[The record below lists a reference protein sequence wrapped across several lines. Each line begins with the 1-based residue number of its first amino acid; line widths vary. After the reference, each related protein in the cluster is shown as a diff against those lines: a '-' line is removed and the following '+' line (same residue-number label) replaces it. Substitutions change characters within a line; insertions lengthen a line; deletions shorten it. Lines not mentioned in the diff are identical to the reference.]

1 MITRKSSGRSAVAAA
16 AYRAGEKL
24 HDEESG
30 KNWKYKKEEAIYSKI
45 TLPQNAPKEFA
56 DRETLWN
63 SVQKVEKNADSRLA
77 RELVIAFPNELSR
90 EQARRITEDFSQ
102 FLADKGMCV
111 DAALHWKNGNHHAHL
126 MLTTRKID
134 KNGQWAEWKER
145 KEYARDENGNK
156 IPLLDKNGKQK
167 TRERKGKGV
176 EKLWKRVSVLADDW
190 SKKTEYNKWKK
201 ELAGMMNAE
210 LEKIGV
216 SDKVDYRS
224 YQEQGIDKVP
234 QVHEGHVAR
243 AIEKRGGKSF
253 LCEHNR
259 EVRALNEKIEQT
271 HELEKR
277 IAELKK
283 QKEEQQKQEQKPEQ
297 NAQPSKD
304 ENITICGFVDL
315 SNAEQKEFLSKLP
328 PRLQRRPLSIE
339 NKKAREELVANQKNI
354 LQNSVFAKNENG
366 KFVMLLLNRKQA
378 YNCGLMKTIE
388 KDEIIPCK
396 KTIKSSRL
404 EECINKMPE
413 KLREAN
419 RREFSRLTAG
429 GGGGVSKGIQKG
441 LDGMTGAL
449 DTEKTSKQH
458 FKAAKDGIKEALATP
473 KKIVEDILSNP
484 ITALV
489 KAPFRVA
496 EGAAN
501 LASAAANA
509 TAGVAKSGTM
519 LNESNNSG
527 GGASAD
533 GPVRVRTREDEDK
546 NNGLD
551 SYKYLSE
558 ARRAEIEIKENLKA
572 CHL

>member
-30 KNWKYKKEEAIYSKI
+30 KDWKYKKEEAIYSKI
-45 TLPQNAPKEFA
+45 TLPQNAPAEFA

-77 RELVIAFPNELSR
+77 RELVIAFPNELSQ
-90 EQARRITEDFSQ
+90 EQAKQVIEDFSQ
-102 FLADKGMCV
+102 FLAEKGMCV
-111 DAALHWKNGNHHAHL
+111 DAALHWKNENHHAHL

-259 EVRALNEKIEQT
+259 KIRAINAKIEQT
-271 HELEKR
+271 LELEKR
-277 IAELKK
+277 IAELQK
-283 QKEEQQKQEQKPEQ
+283 QKEEQQKQQQ
-297 NAQPSKD
+297 NAQRDKD
-304 ENITICGFVDL
+304 QKITICTIDGLSVEQRRAVAKAVNPILNGLQRGYIARFPDFRAQFKFRENFVKNAVFAKTADGGVHILNINRGNAIKNGLLGNGGKAKDFTKGQLKDMSKNIKAVANAMFSLLDDKTTSQQHLKKVKDNIIDIVKTPPQAIVDIIKNPVTGILSLPAKIFSML
-315 SNAEQKEFLSKLP
+315 SNAAEAGLNLLGAVAKGGSMGTGGRAPSSLGFGKLP
-328 PRLQRRPLSIE
+328 VNWNTLSDEEKERIIAKME
-339 NKKAREELVANQKNI
+339 QEELERMCGAYERDTTRVIAPPPPPDEKKKAR
-354 LQNSVFAKNENG
+354 
-366 KFVMLLLNRKQA
+366 
-378 YNCGLMKTIE
+378 
-388 KDEIIPCK
+388 
-396 KTIKSSRL
+396 
-404 EECINKMPE
+404 
-413 KLREAN
+413 
-419 RREFSRLTAG
+419 
-429 GGGGVSKGIQKG
+429 
-441 LDGMTGAL
+441 
-449 DTEKTSKQH
+449 
-458 FKAAKDGIKEALATP
+458 
-473 KKIVEDILSNP
+473 
-484 ITALV
+484 
-489 KAPFRVA
+489 
-496 EGAAN
+496 
-501 LASAAANA
+501 
-509 TAGVAKSGTM
+509 
-519 LNESNNSG
+519 
-527 GGASAD
+527 
-533 GPVRVRTREDEDK
+533 
-546 NNGLD
+546 
-551 SYKYLSE
+551 
-558 ARRAEIEIKENLKA
+558 
-572 CHL
+572 